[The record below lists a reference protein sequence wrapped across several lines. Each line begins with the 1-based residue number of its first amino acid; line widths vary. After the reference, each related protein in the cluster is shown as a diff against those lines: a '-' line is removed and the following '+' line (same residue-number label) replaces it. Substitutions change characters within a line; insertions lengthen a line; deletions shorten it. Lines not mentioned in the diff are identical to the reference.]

1 MIRSAPSPLTFLADR
16 TIASLQQQNMVSPVT
31 PKQHNPYA
39 AAVIPEN
46 PEEVLMYRSLSQL
59 DSYARSPLLDNNAT
73 FGAEASVS
81 PITQRSPL
89 VEFPTPMS
97 PYGSFSASPYQDA
110 VEALSVPP
118 PMPRATTSATPVGLT
133 KVYVG
138 GRPMA
143 VPAQSATASS
153 PTMVREPRTQ
163 SSPVAEE
170 LEPLLPKDIVVTVT
184 FRRNEAHFAVHD
196 SRAIFGSSVRGRSQ
210 VMGRY
215 VLVEGDR
222 GDDLGRITAVSDA
235 AKDDMSRLPSV
246 RRVATKDE
254 ITRFETTQR
263 QEELRALEVAQQQAA
278 RFFANEQLSIEDA
291 TFQFDKQK
299 LTLWYR
305 VPDRVYFVPLL
316 KALNQA
322 YRCRIWME
330 RLDAPTSG
338 ASPAANTS
346 RQNSHHH

>member
-1 MIRSAPSPLTFLADR
+1 MHRSAPSPLTFLADR
-16 TIASLQQQNMVSPVT
+16 TVASLQQQNMLSPVT

-59 DSYARSPLLDNNAT
+59 DSYARSPLLDAKT
-73 FGAEASVS
+73 AFAESLGTS
-81 PITQRSPL
+81 PLTQRTPL
-89 VEFPTPMS
+89 VEFPVPIS
-97 PYGSFSASPYQDA
+97 PFGSFSASPYQDA

-118 PMPRATTSATPVGLT
+118 PMPKSTPSATPIGLT

-143 VPAQSATASS
+143 VPAQSAVAAAPSS
-153 PTMVREPRTQ
+153 LPCTPVTPAREEVV
-163 SSPVAEE
+163 S
-170 LEPLLPKDIVVTVT
+170 EPALPKDITVTVT
-184 FRRNEAHFAVHD
+184 FRRNEAHFSVRD
-196 SRAIFGSSVRGRSQ
+196 CRSVFGSSVRGRSQ

-235 AKDDMSRLPSV
+235 AKDDVTRLPSV

-254 ITRFETTQR
+254 INRFETTQR

-278 RFFANEQLSIEDA
+278 RFFGNENLSIEDA

-330 RLDAPTSG
+330 RLDGPH
-338 ASPAANTS
+338 SPSSPVPSNAG
-346 RQNSHHH
+346 RQNNHH